1 MDSRILE
8 LTPKKYLC
16 PFCGEWHEWEG
27 RRLEDYDSEEN
38 HICLKC
44 QKELVLFDNV
54 DYIYIHFDAGEK
66 ACYFSCTNPCDSVG
80 KGCGSGKVYH
90 EEMQEDVKHAR
101 ITFPIPVRLQ
111 AIANDFICTGCKPKE
126 FCEVKRICE
135 EGGGYK
141 DGSNYKIE
149 LQMGFEFEPDEYKAY
164 SVLVQQEEQR
174 QQEERSSSQNNKED
188 ITMGKNATTLKQQI
202 LEHSPKENFE
212 IIKEWGLKYKNVLKW
227 AGPVAGIYMAY
238 QILNSKDTGINVE
251 NIEDVCEKEMGFT
264 LDCLKNKR
272 ALKELMVLGGISA
285 AAYGAFKAFGAIIGE
300 GSDDSLPFEENL
312 EKGMKNLEDT
322 SKKFGWLQPKAEAML
337 PIAISVIIIFAMTNP
352 MRLEWVKKTNA
363 KLQVTTENWGIRLNL
378 LFEMAKLFVEDKF
391 NVNLFSEEDKKKF
404 AMFALV
410 AAIAGV
416 LVFLY
421 GKNILK
427 KKGEGSKEKATN
439 TAMQNFMGQLME
451 LMKKLAPTAFA
462 AVTSVLI
469 SKKMLEK
476 EDILVLEKEP
486 AKSAD
491 PVEEGFA
498 PDSDE

>member
-1 MDSRILE
+1 M
-8 LTPKKYLC
+8 
-16 PFCGEWHEWEG
+16 G
-27 RRLEDYDSEEN
+27 N
-38 HICLKC
+38 
-44 QKELVLFDNV
+44 NV
-54 DYIYIHFDAGEK
+54 
-66 ACYFSCTNPCDSVG
+66 
-80 KGCGSGKVYH
+80 
-90 EEMQEDVKHAR
+90 
-101 ITFPIPVRLQ
+101 
-111 AIANDFICTGCKPKE
+111 
-126 FCEVKRICE
+126 
-135 EGGGYK
+135 
-141 DGSNYKIE
+141 
-149 LQMGFEFEPDEYKAY
+149 
-164 SVLVQQEEQR
+164 
-174 QQEERSSSQNNKED
+174 
-188 ITMGKNATTLKQQI
+188 TTLKQQI

-212 IIKEWGLKYKNVLKW
+212 IIKAWGLKYKNVLKW

-238 QILNSKDTGINVE
+238 RILNSKDTGINVE
-251 NIEDVCEKEMGFT
+251 NIEDICEKEMGFT

-363 KLQVTTENWGIRLNL
+363 KLQATTENWGIRLNL

-391 NVNLFSEEDKKKF
+391 NVNLSSEEDKKKF

-410 AAIAGV
+410 AAIAGA

-462 AVTSVLI
+462 AVTSALI

-476 EDILVLEKEP
+476 EDVLVLGEETTKP
-486 AKSAD
+486 AD
-491 PVEEGFA
+491 PVE
-498 PDSDE
+498 